1 MSNMVTIAEAADKMK
16 CTKANIYQQIKK
28 HGIETEKRVVQIL
41 MAYTTL
47 KEVQHVDLDELK
59 RLQPQPAE
67 LLK

>member
-1 MSNMVTIAEAADKMK
+1 MPNMVTIAEAAETMK

-28 HGIETEKRVVQIL
+28 HGIETEKRTIQML

-47 KEVQHVDLDELK
+47 KEVQHVDLDDLK